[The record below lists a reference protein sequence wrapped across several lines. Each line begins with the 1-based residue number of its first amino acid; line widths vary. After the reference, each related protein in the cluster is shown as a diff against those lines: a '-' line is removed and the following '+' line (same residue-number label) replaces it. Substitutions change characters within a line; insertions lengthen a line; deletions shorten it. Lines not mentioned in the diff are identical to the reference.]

1 MEEHINSFENRKPH
15 LPVRQKK
22 KKLTKRTCVIIAIVF
37 IFIIVISLII
47 RHKQWL
53 EFKEKYYD
61 AFLEKHHI
69 TQNDFDTVSNSV
81 HKHINLSGRDFTLT
95 FNPPL
100 KDNFV
105 FGVSLVGRENDYNEY
120 FTVSFNENYYDYEVL
135 CRIEKG
141 GKREYHV
148 WLNSHAPGSQM
159 ADGLISATI
168 ENDTLK
174 ESDGSPKLSEEDRK
188 VLRELKPQILEI
200 KEIIDN
206 EVLDGLE

>member
-22 KKLTKRTCVIIAIVF
+22 KKLNKRTCVIIALVF

-69 TQNDFDTVSNSV
+69 TQNDFDTFSNSV
-81 HKHINLSGRDFTLT
+81 HKHINLSGRDFIIT
-95 FNPPL
+95 FSPPL

-105 FGVSLVGRENDYNEY
+105 FGVTLIGREIDYNEY
-120 FTVSFNENYYDYEVL
+120 FTVSFNENYYDYEVF
-135 CRIEKG
+135 CRIKKG
-141 GKREYHV
+141 GKREYIA
-148 WLNSHAPGSQM
+148 WLYPHAPGSQM
-159 ADGLISATI
+159 DDGVIEAII

-188 VLRELKPQILEI
+188 VLRELTPQILEI